1 MKKAIV
7 IGASSGI
14 GREVAIQLI
23 DDDYTV
29 GITARRVPLLEE
41 LKDKYENK
49 VHVKKMDISK
59 TEEAMK
65 ELEELIK
72 ELGGL
77 DLIVINSGYG
87 HVNLELDWGIE
98 KQTIEVNALG
108 FTSIANVAYR
118 YFSKQKSGCI
128 VGISSIAGIR
138 GSSYSP
144 AYGATKSYLS
154 NYLEGL
160 RCKAK
165 KEKMDIKVIDIKP
178 GFVDTAMGQ
187 GDKAF
192 WVAPVE
198 VAAKQILEVIK
209 KGKEKAVVTKRWR
222 LIAWLM
228 RIIPEW
234 LYYKI

>member
-7 IGASSGI
+7 VGASSGI
-14 GREVAIQLI
+14 GREVAIKLI
-23 DDDYTV
+23 DEGYIV
-29 GITARRVPLLEE
+29 GIAARRVALLEE
-41 LKDKYENK
+41 LRDEYGNK
-49 VHVKKMDISK
+49 VVIKKIDISK
-59 TEEAMK
+59 TDEAMK
-65 ELEELIK
+65 SLEELIE

-108 FTSIANVAYR
+108 FSAITNVSYR

-144 AYGATKSYLS
+144 AYSATKSYLS

-165 KEKMDIKVIDIKP
+165 KEKTNIKVIDVKP

-198 VAAKQILEVIK
+198 IAAIQIIKAIK

-222 LIAWLM
+222 LIAWIM
-228 RIIPEW
+228 KIIPEW
-234 LYYKI
+234 LYCKI